1 MPQEL
6 QLKSFL
12 YKQQMKIG
20 KSNLLIDMKNL
31 KIHKKFKRKVNSKR
45 LENLSV
51 SKLSIGIAK
60 ILKTLRESFALKR
73 NLNLNTTSWATYLS
87 KEVKKSH
94 KSKNTADFIDI
105 LSKNLNQ
112 PFKRFKKSINRAIL
126 KPSTNCH
133 KCPGR
138 MSFSNHIIHE
148 QSFKNICR
156 LKW

>member
-31 KIHKKFKRKVNSKR
+31 KIPKKFKRKVNSKR

-73 NLNLNTTSWATYLS
+73 NLNLNTTS
-87 KEVKKSH
+87 
-94 KSKNTADFIDI
+94 
-105 LSKNLNQ
+105 
-112 PFKRFKKSINRAIL
+112 
-126 KPSTNCH
+126 
-133 KCPGR
+133 
-138 MSFSNHIIHE
+138 
-148 QSFKNICR
+148 
-156 LKW
+156 